1 MIDITSEGTG
11 KLWSVLYE
19 ARIGEQIVYSRG
31 KTCNGVHRY
40 DAMSAYERGLVT
52 LVQKRNGPAD
62 FSYIAVKIKP
72 RTQK

>member
-1 MIDITSEGTG
+1 MIDIKDEPKG
-11 KLWSVLYE
+11 KFWSVLHE

-31 KTCNGVHRY
+31 ASCTGHHRESAM
-40 DAMSAYERGLVT
+40 DAYQRGLVT

-62 FSYIAVKIKP
+62 FSYVAIKIKP